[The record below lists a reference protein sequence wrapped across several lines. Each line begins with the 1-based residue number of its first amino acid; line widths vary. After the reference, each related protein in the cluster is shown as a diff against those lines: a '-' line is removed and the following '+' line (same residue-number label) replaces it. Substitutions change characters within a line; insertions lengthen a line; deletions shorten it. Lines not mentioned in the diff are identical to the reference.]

1 MKSLQIIKAKHIL
14 HNCNVTKFIKSRPLS
29 SEVLLENTDNTNY
42 AKYQPIF
49 GKYIKELLLPENYSC
64 QDRPP
69 DDVSST
75 NGFLFNSSLTVYK
88 TRLVSL
94 VFNHHGILVFIFE
107 GQSAD
112 KAIFRHDP
120 RNWREFCSAPG
131 KFSFKKHTI
140 DCSQM

>member
-1 MKSLQIIKAKHIL
+1 MFDTKDICNSFDCYDEQFIFLMDKKICAILLLAHRTCFNHSSLY
-14 HNCNVTKFIKSRPLS
+14 NCNVTKFIKSRPIS

-75 NGFLFNSSLTVYK
+75 NGFLFNSSLTVY
-88 TRLVSL
+88 
-94 VFNHHGILVFIFE
+94 
-107 GQSAD
+107 
-112 KAIFRHDP
+112 
-120 RNWREFCSAPG
+120 EFV
-131 KFSFKKHTI
+131 
-140 DCSQM
+140 